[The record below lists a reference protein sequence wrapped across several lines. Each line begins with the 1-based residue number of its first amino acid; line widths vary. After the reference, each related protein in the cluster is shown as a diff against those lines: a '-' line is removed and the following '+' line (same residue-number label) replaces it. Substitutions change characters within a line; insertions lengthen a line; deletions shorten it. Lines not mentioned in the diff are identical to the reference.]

1 MRFEGIAPDRYI
13 DLFFESLPVVIAIK
27 LGAFFFFGLYRNVWR
42 YVSVED
48 LVAIAKAITLG
59 SLICILVFTYLSR
72 FQGHS
77 RAVFII
83 DWGLLLVLVS
93 GIRLLFR
100 GLREYFSRARST
112 GKRVLI
118 MGAGDAGEMLL
129 RELRNNPRLGYL
141 PVGFLDDDPEAQ
153 KNIIEQRLM
162 LGESPQEAVADL
174 LKASL
179 RSGMMP
185 IINAMA
191 AAGLVSLPG
200 MMTGQILAG
209 NSPTIAVN
217 YQIFI
222 LFLIAAGAG
231 FGMIIASR
239 ISSRLLFDK
248 RARLRLDRLSK
259 SIRWPWRSAR
269 RIESTPAGES

>member
-1 MRFEGIAPDRYI
+1 MAIEPLSLSQLVLASLVLITMAALTIVLRIGVARPLLIAALRMALQLSLVGIVLQWMFNHASPMI
-13 DLFFESLPVVIAIK
+13 IAIT
-27 LGAFFFFGLYRNVWR
+27 AFIMLAAAGREV
-42 YVSVED
+42 
-48 LVAIAKAITLG
+48 VARQNRRLG
-59 SLICILVFTYLSR
+59 SIWLS
-72 FQGHS
+72 FGVGAS
-77 RAVFII
+77 AMFISSFAVSLLALGVII
-83 DWGLLLVLVS
+83 RPDPWYQAQYAIPFLG
-93 GIRLLFR
+93 
-100 GLREYFSRARST
+100 
-112 GKRVLI
+112 
-118 MGAGDAGEMLL
+118 MLL
-129 RELRNNPRLGYL
+129 GNTMNSISLCLDRLMDS
-141 PVGFLDDDPEAQ
+141 VWSQ

-239 ISSRLLFDK
+239 ISSNLLFDK

-259 SIRWPWRSAR
+259 PRF
-269 RIESTPAGES
+269 